1 MFNNPFTCYFKCTNV
16 CFYYFFFKYF
26 IFYFRNNYRVYL
38 SRTDKT
44 QETIS
49 RTVSTSRLNAAKHF
63 AERKQLP
70 LREFLKIFA
79 VKCLI

>member
-1 MFNNPFTCYFKCTNV
+1 LKYFKFGLLKIKLYIYTMIFG
-16 CFYYFFFKYF
+16 FY
-26 IFYFRNNYRVYL
+26 